1 MMGDRRFYENPLE
14 CPVTRT
20 VNILGGRWKSIILYC
35 LSGGKLRF
43 GQLAAYIPTISRKVL
58 TNQLRE
64 LESDGLILRK
74 EFNEIPPRV
83 EYEISE
89 LGMSVFPILEVMK
102 KWGENQGVSI
112 EAKHKEE
119 QLK

>member
-1 MMGDRRFYENPLE
+1 MGNRRYYENPLD

-64 LESDGLILRK
+64 LEADKLITRK

-83 EYEISE
+83 EYEISD
-89 LGMSVFPILEVMK
+89 LGKSVFPILEVMK
-102 KWGENQGVSI
+102 KWGENEGLQI
-112 EAKHKEE
+112 EEFNEHDRH
-119 QLK
+119 